1 MTSDPTLAAPGP
13 VLTPTLPATP
23 TPFAPNRG
31 GSPTGSVDG
40 VAATLPWAEWS
51 SVQWVGVVVLAVL
64 VALAVVLSLRRTA
77 RRLYLVREQEE
88 LGHRDLDGPV
98 LPAAHSFTALVPAL
112 GPAGLAVTLD
122 LLARQQ
128 HPDVHVLVAVD
139 PDDRLTHDVATS
151 AVRRHPGRVRIV
163 AARRSAGPSPTVA
176 SSLADAL
183 AAVGDGVVGVFSP
196 GDRPHPRL
204 FALVDSILTRTD
216 ADAVQHASR
225 PALEPSP
232 WWSPRSA
239 VDRWWW
245 ARSVVRSHG
254 RAGFVPLSD
263 STLFVRHSWLAWA
276 GGWDASCVEAG
287 LDLGVRMTVAGARVV
302 VATSPGTTT
311 VERAPGGLG
320 DLFRARTR
328 AVRGCLQVLGKGDWR
343 RLRPKAR
350 RRALGVLTDPLLDAA
365 TTVVGAAVLAS
376 TVAVGAPALVVALA
390 LVPVLPAAL
399 AQLLDVGATTEVAA
413 EQGRRATAR
422 ERLLVVV
429 GTVPGRLVTLAAV
442 VAAIAAELRGTGAW
456 ATEAAP
462 LPVPGP
468 EPATAPA
475 TAPAVTAAALGVRPG
490 RVDEPVTR

>member
-31 GSPTGSVDG
+31 GSPVGSVDG
-40 VAATLPWAEWS
+40 VSAALPWADWS
-51 SVQWVGVVVLAVL
+51 SVQWVGVGVLAVL
-64 VALAVVLSLRRTA
+64 VALVVVLSLRRTA
-77 RRLYLVREQEE
+77 RRLYLVREREE

-98 LPAAHSFTALVPAL
+98 LPPAHSFTALVPAL

-139 PDDRLTHDVATS
+139 PEDRLTHDVATS

-163 AARRSAGPSPTVA
+163 TTRPSAGPASTVA
-176 SSLADAL
+176 SALAGAL

-204 FALVDSILTRTD
+204 FALVDSVLTRTD

-232 WWSPRSA
+232 WWSPRLA

-276 GGWDASCVEAG
+276 GGWDAACVEAG

-311 VERAPGGLG
+311 VERAPGGLR

-328 AVRGCLQVLGKGDWR
+328 WARGCLQVLGKGDWR
-343 RLRPKAR
+343 RLRPTAR
-350 RRALGVLTDPLLDAA
+350 RHALGVLTEPLLDAGA
-365 TTVVGAAVLAS
+365 TIVGTAVVAS
-376 TVAVGAPALVVALA
+376 TVLVGAPAVVIGLA
-390 LVPVLPAAL
+390 LVPLLPAAL
-399 AQLLDVGATTEVAA
+399 AQLLDVGATTEAAA

-429 GTVPGRLVTLAAV
+429 GAVPSRLVTLVAV
-442 VAAIAAELRGTGAW
+442 VAAIGAELTGAGPRVAR
-456 ATEAAP
+456 ATAAP
-462 LPVPGP
+462 VPS
-468 EPATAPA
+468 APA
-475 TAPAVTAAALGVRPG
+475 AGVRPA
-490 RVDEPVTR
+490 RVDEPATR